1 MSRKIK
7 IATGVVA
14 AIVLGAIIV
23 LASAVAARD
32 PYAFAG
38 PHRVSLA
45 HYREA
50 DPTGVP
56 RELRNGSPIE
66 RGEYLA
72 RAADCEACH
81 TASGGQPY
89 AGGLPFVTP
98 FGTLYS
104 TNITPDRQTG
114 IGDYSNTEFLNAVH
128 EGIRRDGA
136 RLYPAMPYASYTY
149 MTDADALAIKAFLF
163 SLKPVHAPPRENR
176 LSFPFNQRVLMAGWS
191 LLFNTNQRFQPNA
204 DRSAQWNRGAYLA
217 EALEHCGECHTP
229 RNLFEAL
236 NNRSKFA
243 GSPVDAWHAYNIT
256 AHHDSGLGAWSDQD
270 IAHYLSGGHADGHG
284 TAAGPMGEAVAMSL
298 SHLSND
304 DVAALVA
311 YLRTVPPIETPGLAA
326 LKSSPPPGNAQANT
340 AADAL
345 PGQAIFRRSC
355 AACHGSN
362 GVSQLTPLATLT
374 GSRAMNDPSG
384 ANALQVVFFG
394 ERDYKNR
401 MPAFRALLSDSD
413 IANVVDYVTSR
424 FGTEPATLTPAA
436 VARVRADWEHSQR
449 LAQLS
454 TPAAIAV
461 NVAPHPELEQP
472 IPFSHRAHVTLGL
485 ECSNCHASSTNRSEM
500 TLPAAA
506 TCMGCHAAVDT
517 DRPSIKKLAALAG
530 SDQPIPWARIYPLL
544 AGVQFGHGPH
554 LRAGVQ
560 CATCHGPVGDQ
571 TALSEMT
578 ALTSM
583 ATCISCHQTQRVNTA
598 CVVCHA
604 WPPQPANVAISNRL
618 VDPPF
623 AE

>member
-32 PYAFAG
+32 PFAFAG

-45 HYREA
+45 NYREA

-56 RELRNGSPIE
+56 SELRNASLIE

-81 TASGGQPY
+81 TASGGLPY

-114 IGDYSNTEFLNAVH
+114 IGDYSDTDFLNAVH
-128 EGIRRDGA
+128 QGIRRDGA

-163 SLKPVHAPPRENR
+163 SLKPAHAPPRESR
-176 LSFPFNQRVLMAGWS
+176 LRFPFNQRVLMAGWS

-243 GSPVDAWHAYNIT
+243 GGPVDAWHAYNIT
-256 AHHDSGLGAWSDQD
+256 AHHDSGLGAWSDQE
-270 IAHYLSGGHADGHG
+270 IAHYLSSGHADGHG
-284 TAAGPMGEAVAMSL
+284 TAGGPMGEAVAMSL

-311 YLRTVPPIETPGLAA
+311 YLRTVPPLETPGLAG
-326 LKSSPPPGNAQANT
+326 LKSSPPPGNARANT

-345 PGQAIFRRSC
+345 PGEAIFRRSC

-362 GVSQLTPLATLT
+362 GVSQLTSLATLT
-374 GSRAMNDPSG
+374 GSRAVNDPSG

-394 ERDYKNR
+394 ERDYKNM
-401 MPAFRALLSDSD
+401 MPAFRDLLSDSD
-413 IANVVDYVTSR
+413 IANVVNYVTSR
-424 FGTEPATLTPAA
+424 FGAQPATLTPAA
-436 VARVRADWEHSQR
+436 VAQVRADWEHSQR

-454 TPAAIAV
+454 APAAIAV
-461 NVAPHPELEQP
+461 NVAPHPQLEQP

-485 ECSNCHASSTNRSEM
+485 ECSNCHTSSANRSEM

-506 TCMGCHAAVDT
+506 TCMGCHAAVAT

-544 AGVQFGHGPH
+544 AGVQFGHEPH

-571 TALSEMT
+571 TVLSETT

-583 ATCISCHQTQRVNTA
+583 ATCISCHQTQRVNTG
-598 CVVCHA
+598 CVACHA
-604 WPPQPANVAISNRL
+604 WPSQPDIAVITNRP
-618 VDPPF
+618 VDLPF
-623 AE
+623 PE